1 MNAPP
6 HDHGRAHGHPAA
18 DATGRVFL
26 VAVALNL
33 GFVAVEVAAGL
44 YANSLALLAD
54 AGHNF
59 GDVIGLVLSWV
70 ALVLARRRP
79 SERLTYGLRGSTI
92 LAALGNAMLLLV
104 AVGGI
109 VWEAVCRLGEPVA
122 VGGPTMIGVAA
133 AGVLINGATALMLMR
148 GRQADLNV
156 RGAYLHMVADAGVSV
171 GVVLAGVGMWWTG
184 WAWLDPAIGLVIGLV
199 ILAGT
204 WGLLKE
210 SVLLSL
216 HAVPAGIAPGEVSA
230 FLRGLPE
237 VRDVHDLHVWG
248 MSTTEVALTVH
259 LVTPRGHPG
268 DAFLDRLAGEL
279 AHRFGIAHAT
289 VQIELG
295 DPEAVCRLAPRTVVS
310 PADATRDVP
319 HSPRQP

>member
-1 MNAPP
+1 MNAP
-6 HDHGRAHGHPAA
+6 HDHGHVHSALAP
-18 DATGRVFL
+18 DAMGRVFL

-33 GFVAVEVAAGL
+33 AFVAIEVAAGL
-44 YANSLALLAD
+44 YADSLALLAD

-59 GDVIGLVLSWV
+59 GDVIGLVLAWT
-70 ALVLARRRP
+70 ALVLAKRRP
-79 SERLTYGLRGSTI
+79 SERFTFGLRGSTI

-109 VWEAVCRLGEPVA
+109 VWEAVRRLGEPSA
-122 VGGPTMIGVAA
+122 VGSPTVIGVAA

-148 GRQADLNV
+148 GRKADLNV

-171 GVVLAGVGMWWTG
+171 GVVLGGIGMWWTG

-199 ILAGT
+199 IFAGT

-216 HAVPAGIAPGEVSA
+216 HAVPKGTAPGKVLA
-230 FLRGLPE
+230 FLHNLPE
-237 VRDVHDLHVWG
+237 VCEVHDLHIWG

-259 LVTPRGHPG
+259 LVTPQGHPG
-268 DAFLDRLAGEL
+268 DAFLDRLAQEL
-279 AHRFGIAHAT
+279 EHRFGIAHAT
-289 VQIELG
+289 IRRRRVVVRQVNFANGPMLVDNGVESR
-295 DPEAVCRLAPRTVVS
+295 PEEGIVL
-310 PADATRDVP
+310 
-319 HSPRQP
+319 

>member
-1 MNAPP
+1 MNATPHE
-6 HDHGRAHGHPAA
+6 HDHGHAHSHAA

-26 VAVALNL
+26 VAVGLNL
-33 GFVAVEVAAGL
+33 AFVAIEVGAGL

-70 ALVLARRRP
+70 ALVLARRKP
-79 SERLTYGLRGSTI
+79 SERFTYGLRGTTI
-92 LAALGNAMLLLV
+92 LAALANAMLLLV

-109 VWEAVCRLGEPVA
+109 VWEAVRRLAEPAA
-122 VGGPTMIGVAA
+122 VGGPMMIGVAA

-148 GRQADLNV
+148 GGKHDLNV

-171 GVVLAGVGMWWTG
+171 GVVLAGVGMWWTA

-199 ILAGT
+199 IFAGT

-216 HAVPAGIAPGEVSA
+216 HAVPNDIAPGEVLA

-237 VRDVHDLHVWG
+237 VSEVHDLHVWG
-248 MSTTEVALTVH
+248 VSTTEVALTVH

-268 DAFLDRLAGEL
+268 DAFLDRLAEEL

-295 DPEAVCRLAPRTVVS
+295 SPGVECRLAPHDVV
-310 PADATRDVP
+310 
-319 HSPRQP
+319 

>member
-1 MNAPP
+1 MSAPT
-6 HDHGRAHGHPAA
+6 HDHDHSHAHAHGHGHAA
-18 DATGRVFL
+18 DATGRIFFA
-26 VAVALNL
+26 AVALNL
-33 GFVAVEVAAGL
+33 TFVAIEVGAGL

-70 ALVLARRRP
+70 ALLLAKRKP

-92 LAALGNAMLLLV
+92 LAALANAMLLLV

-109 VWEAVCRLGEPVA
+109 VWEAVRRLGEPAA
-122 VGGPTMIGVAA
+122 VSGPMMIGVAA
-133 AGVLINGATALMLMR
+133 AGVLINGATALMLMK
-148 GRQADLNV
+148 GRKHDLNV
-156 RGAYLHMVADAGVSV
+156 RGAFLHMVADAAVSV

-199 ILAGT
+199 IFAGT

-216 HAVPAGIAPGEVSA
+216 HAVPNGVEPGEVLA
-230 FLRGLPE
+230 YLRGLPD
-237 VRDVHDLHVWG
+237 VREVHDLHIWG

-259 LVTPRGHPG
+259 LVTPHGHPG
-268 DAFLDRLAGEL
+268 DAFLARLAEEL

-289 VQIELG
+289 VQLELG
-295 DPEAVCRLAPRTVVS
+295 DCGTGCRLAPADVV
-310 PADATRDVP
+310 
-319 HSPRQP
+319 

>member
-1 MNAPP
+1 MSAHT
-6 HDHGRAHGHPAA
+6 HDHGRSHGHGHTA
-18 DATGRVFL
+18 DATGRIFF

-33 GFVAVEVAAGL
+33 AFVAIEVGAGL

-70 ALVLARRRP
+70 ALVLSRRKP

-92 LAALGNAMLLLV
+92 LAALANAMLLLV

-109 VWEAVCRLGEPVA
+109 LWEAARRLAEPAA

-133 AGVLINGATALMLMR
+133 AGVVINGATALMLMTGGKR
-148 GRQADLNV
+148 DLNV
-156 RGAYLHMVADAGVSV
+156 RGAFLHMVADAAVSV
-171 GVVLAGVGMWWTG
+171 GVVLAGVGMWCTG

-216 HAVPAGIAPGEVSA
+216 HAVPDGVAPGEVLA
-230 FLRGLPE
+230 YLLGLPE
-237 VRDVHDLHVWG
+237 VREAHDLHIWG

-259 LVTPRGHPG
+259 LVTPHGHPG
-268 DAFLDRLAGEL
+268 DAFLARLAEEL
-279 AHRFGIAHAT
+279 AHRFGIVHAT

-295 DPEAVCRLAPRTVVS
+295 DCEAGCRLAPADVV
-310 PADATRDVP
+310 
-319 HSPRQP
+319 

>member
-1 MNAPP
+1 MNATPHE
-6 HDHGRAHGHPAA
+6 HDHGHAHGHGHGHAA

-26 VAVALNL
+26 VAVFLNL
-33 GFVAVEVAAGL
+33 AFVVIEVGAGL

-59 GDVIGLVLSWV
+59 GDVIGLVLSWI
-70 ALVLARRRP
+70 ALVLARRKP
-79 SERLTYGLRGSTI
+79 SERLTYGLRGTTI
-92 LAALGNAMLLLV
+92 LAALANAMLLLV

-109 VWEAVCRLGEPVA
+109 VWEAVRRLAEPTA
-122 VGGPTMIGVAA
+122 VSGPMMIGVAA
-133 AGVLINGATALMLMR
+133 VGVLINGATALMLMR
-148 GRQADLNV
+148 GRKADLNV

-171 GVVLAGVGMWWTG
+171 GVVLAGIGMWWTG

-199 ILAGT
+199 IFAGT

-216 HAVPAGIAPGEVSA
+216 HAVPNGIAPAEVLTY
-230 FLRGLPE
+230 LRGLPE
-237 VRDVHDLHVWG
+237 VCEVHDLHIWG

-259 LVTPRGHPG
+259 LVTPQGHPG
-268 DAFLDRLAGEL
+268 DAFLDRVAEEL
-279 AHRFGIAHAT
+279 AHRFGIAHTT

-295 DPEAVCRLAPRTVVS
+295 SPGVPCRLAPQDVV
-310 PADATRDVP
+310 
-319 HSPRQP
+319 

>member
-6 HDHGRAHGHPAA
+6 HEHDYGHAHGHGHGHAA

-33 GFVAVEVAAGL
+33 GFVAIEVGAGV

-59 GDVIGLVLSWV
+59 GDVLGLVLSWV
-70 ALVLARRRP
+70 ALVLTRRKP
-79 SERLTYGLRGSTI
+79 SGRFTYGLRGSTI
-92 LAALGNAMLLLV
+92 LAALANAMLLLV

-109 VWEAVCRLGEPVA
+109 VWEAVRRLAEPA
-122 VGGPTMIGVAA
+122 AASGPMMIGVAA
-133 AGVLINGATALMLMR
+133 AGVLINGATALRLMR
-148 GRQADLNV
+148 GRTHDLNV

-171 GVVLAGVGMWWTG
+171 GVVLAGIGMWWTG
-184 WAWLDPAIGLVIGLV
+184 WAWLDPAIGFVIGLV
-199 ILAGT
+199 IFAGT

-216 HAVPAGIAPGEVSA
+216 HAVPAGIAPGEVLA

-237 VRDVHDLHVWG
+237 VGEVHDLHIWG

-268 DAFLDRLAGEL
+268 DAFLDRLAGEI

-289 VQIELG
+289 VQVELG
-295 DPEAVCRLAPRTVVS
+295 QPGVGCRLAPREVV
-310 PADATRDVP
+310 
-319 HSPRQP
+319 